1 MSEATT
7 RGVLVQVISRFH
19 PERSEPER
27 KRWFFSYTVR
37 ISNVGEAP
45 VQLLARHWV
54 ITDASGEE
62 QHVRGAGVAGEQPRL
77 EPGQAFQYTSFCPLG
92 TSMGAMHGS
101 YRMGLDDG
109 ERFDAAVAPFT
120 LADPLDMN

>member
-1 MSEATT
+1 MPFKWLKFQSIATCP
-7 RGVLVQVISRFH
+7 Q
-19 PERSEPER
+19 
-27 KRWFFSYTVR
+27 
-37 ISNVGEAP
+37 N
-45 VQLLARHWV
+45 
-54 ITDASGEE
+54 
-62 QHVRGAGVAGEQPRL
+62 
-77 EPGQAFQYTSFCPLG
+77 TSFCPLG